1 MQYKLMFWLYQPK
14 IAIQALYVG
23 QCTNLSVSISAG
35 WDMNN
40 KVNFLKLN
48 WVYDM
53 YLLDSA
59 WVWRTDYSWSSIK
72 TAETNIL
79 FWHLFEKVSTSK
91 DTFYWLSRLYLVF
104 FALLVWFLY
113 ISGSYTFQVQLTS
126 HRKIVF
132 IEFCRNCQVW
142 LQIIDVMWCR
152 MESDVVLCISWIEL
166 VINSLNTPFFFIF
179 AYFHAFP
186 KFSNHVQKQI
196 C

>member
-1 MQYKLMFWLYQPK
+1 MFWLFQPK
-14 IAIQALYVG
+14 IAIRALYVG
-23 QCTNLSVSISAG
+23 QCTNSAVSISAG

-40 KVNFLKLN
+40 KVNFLKIN

-79 FWHLFEKVSTSK
+79 FWHLFEKSQPAKIHSTGSAVCI
-91 DTFYWLSRLYLVF
+91 LY
-104 FALLVWFLY
+104 FLHFW
-113 ISGSYTFQVQLTS
+113 SGSYTFLVPIHFTVQLTS
-126 HRKIVF
+126 HRKMVF

-166 VINSLNTPFFFIF
+166 VINSLNIPFFFIF